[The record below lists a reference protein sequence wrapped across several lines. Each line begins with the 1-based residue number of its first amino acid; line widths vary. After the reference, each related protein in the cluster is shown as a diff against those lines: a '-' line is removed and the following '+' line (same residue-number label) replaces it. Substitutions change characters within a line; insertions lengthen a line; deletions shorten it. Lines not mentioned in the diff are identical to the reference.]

1 MTQKEQLSIH
11 ERKKNLKN
19 RIKKKK
25 ISLLRSVKRITMYVA
40 LQCAATIP
48 QPGNN
53 LIGSHAATTGKETR
67 TKIMADIYVDNK
79 LKDAI
84 AKRKEWLIQD
94 KFFSKIVE
102 YQNIIKSKADSDK
115 KNYIKQN
122 FFDTVYPIGGI
133 PKGSNYCIAAM
144 MRCLY
149 DVNKETGDLES
160 FMPDGNTTEGH
171 SMVSC
176 PMFKEY
182 IKKNFPDCIIEN
194 PSKEEISSLENGD
207 FIISRSNGRNTTSG
221 LHFTTVFDAQKGL
234 EASFNSDGIRAFK
247 PEKIESIVKFGKI
260 IDICLQEKVKQMD
273 RNSALMAMESG
284 VMDKKNYQLTAMS
297 FRQTSQ
303 NSSDRS

>member
-1 MTQKEQLSIH
+1 MATITSQ
-11 ERKKNLKN
+11 ERTKNLKN

-25 ISLLRSVKRITMYVA
+25 IALLKSVKRITMYVA

-48 QPGNN
+48 QPGNA
-53 LIGSHAATTGKETR
+53 LLGTQAANPGNNTKENMIKEIA
-67 TKIMADIYVDNK
+67 TKSE
-79 LKDAI
+79 LKEAL
-84 AKRKEWLIQD
+84 KERKDWLIND
-94 KFFSKIVE
+94 NFFSKIVE
-102 YQNIIKSKADSDK
+102 YQNILKSKSPTEK
-115 KNYIKQN
+115 KDYIKKN

-133 PKGSNYCIAAM
+133 PKGSNYCIAAA

-149 DVNKETGDLES
+149 DVNKETGDLEK
-160 FMPDGNTTEGH
+160 FMPDGNTIEGH

-182 IKKNFPDCIIEN
+182 IKKNFPNCIIEN
-194 PSKEEISSLENGD
+194 PSKEEISALENGD
-207 FIISRSNGRNTTSG
+207 FIISRSNSRNTTSG
-221 LHFTTVFDAQKGL
+221 LHFTTVYDAQKGL

-273 RNSALMAMESG
+273 AHSALQAMKSG
-284 VMDKKNYQLTAMS
+284 VKDNKDYQLTAMN

-303 NSSDRS
+303 KSSGRS